1 MGPKTARSAFL
12 FGGFVWCRW
21 QDNVTNSHRRRMDCS
36 AHRCRLWHASEHL
49 SFFFELF
56 PDYNWLPLIR
66 LSKYCITVS
75 TFSLVFR
82 LSLDVITNRKQ
93 QWLFSC
99 LSLGVWMKSMLVT
112 FMLLAIGFVQNVLQ
126 TEWALGLRHTS
137 LIFDILLCRDYPSPL
152 VECSSF
158 GIFLHFF
165 ASPWATCLSCWH
177 GLGGYHSVRLSYRLT
192 SITRKYPSIS
202 PSLLSVSTHLV
213 SATPFSFPSP

>member
-1 MGPKTARSAFL
+1 
-12 FGGFVWCRW
+12 
-21 QDNVTNSHRRRMDCS
+21 MDCS
-36 AHRCRLWHASEHL
+36 AHWCRLWHASEHL

-82 LSLDVITNRKQ
+82 LSLDVMTNRKQ

-126 TEWALGLRHTS
+126 TEWALAPGLKHTS
-137 LIFDILLCRDYPSPL
+137 LIFDILPCRRLPL
-152 VECSSF
+152 PLR
-158 GIFLHFF
+158 GMFLLWDFLTFF

-177 GLGGYHSVRLSYRLT
+177 GLGITLSD
-192 SITRKYPSIS
+192 
-202 PSLLSVSTHLV
+202 
-213 SATPFSFPSP
+213 